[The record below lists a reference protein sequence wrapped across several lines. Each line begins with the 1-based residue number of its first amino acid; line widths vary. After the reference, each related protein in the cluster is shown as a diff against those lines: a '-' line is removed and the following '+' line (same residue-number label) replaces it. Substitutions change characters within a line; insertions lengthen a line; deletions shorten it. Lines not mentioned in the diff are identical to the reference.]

1 MKSFRQ
7 YIREEGPVNGT
18 GLFTYSLGFQT
29 DVIPDNFDVE
39 DFGKITDDSMKRT
52 KLPWELENAIN
63 AERRQEQLKNWA
75 KAAGANS
82 KQAVGKSSI
91 PQVPNWQTAKR

>member
-7 YIREEGPVNGT
+7 YIREDGPVNGT

-29 DVIPDNFDVE
+29 DVIPDNFDVGDYAE
-39 DFGKITDDSMKRT
+39 LTDDGIRRT

-63 AERRQEQLKNWA
+63 AERRQELLTKWS

-82 KQAVGKSSI
+82 KQVVGKKSI
-91 PQVPNWQTAKR
+91 AQIPNWQTAKR

>member
-18 GLFTYSLGFQT
+18 GLFTYSLRFQT

-63 AERRQEQLKNWA
+63 AERRQELLTKWL

-82 KQAVGKSSI
+82 KQTVGKSSI

>member
-1 MKSFRQ
+1 MKSFRE

-18 GLFTYSLGFQT
+18 GMFTYGFNFQA
-29 DVIPDNFDVE
+29 DVIPDDFDVGDYAE
-39 DFGKITDDSMKRT
+39 LTDDGIRRT

-63 AERRQEQLKNWA
+63 AERRQELLTKWA

-82 KQAVGKSSI
+82 KQAVSKKSI
-91 PQVPNWQTAKR
+91 PQVPNWQTARK

>member
-7 YIREEGPVNGT
+7 YIQEEGPSNGT
-18 GLFTYSLGFQT
+18 GLFTYGLGFFADT
-29 DVIPDNFDVE
+29 IPDDFDVE
-39 DFGKITDDSMKRT
+39 DYAELTDDPMKKT

-63 AERRQEQLKNWA
+63 AERRQELLTKWA

-82 KQAVGKSSI
+82 KQVVGKKSI

>member
-7 YIREEGPVNGT
+7 HIREEGPANGT
-18 GLFTYSLGFQT
+18 GVFTYGLGFFA
-29 DVIPDNFDVE
+29 DMVAADFDVGDYAE
-39 DFGKITDDSMKRT
+39 LTDDGIKKT

-63 AERRQEQLKNWA
+63 AERRQEQLTKWA

-82 KQAVGKSSI
+82 KQVVGKTSI

>member
-7 YIREEGPVNGT
+7 YIREDGPSNGT
-18 GLFTYSLGFQT
+18 GVFTYGFNFQA
-29 DVIPDNFDVE
+29 DVIPDDFDVE
-39 DFGKITDDSMKRT
+39 DYAELTDDGIRRT

-63 AERRQEQLKNWA
+63 AERRQELLTKWA

-82 KQAVGKSSI
+82 KQAVGKKSI

>member
-63 AERRQEQLKNWA
+63 AERRQELLTKWL

-82 KQAVGKSSI
+82 KQAVGKKSI
-91 PQVPNWQTAKR
+91 PQVPNWQTDKR